1 MQTKMIME
9 DLIKAHGWNMNEQ
22 NYLEIKGSTYL
33 LSVVPEYTFFV
44 RGENGM
50 IYRSLCPEGVMLN
63 CAIMSPVTTPY
74 GIEYNPVMYI
84 NILSEEE
91 FYDFMITLVQTA
103 IEEKPN
109 LEKAV

>member
-1 MQTKMIME
+1 
-9 DLIKAHGWNMNEQ
+9 
-22 NYLEIKGSTYL
+22 
-33 LSVVPEYTFFV
+33 
-44 RGENGM
+44 
-50 IYRSLCPEGVMLN
+50 
-63 CAIMSPVTTPY
+63 MSPVTTPY
-74 GIEYNPVMYI
+74 GIEYNPVMYV